1 MDVPLVDV
9 ALPKPRLLGEI
20 PLRTEVKSVLKIA
33 PFVDSDEIPKT
44 VVPVTDVAESRP

>member
-1 MDVPLVDV
+1 MEV

-20 PLRTEVKSVLKIA
+20 PLSTEVRDVLRIA

-44 VVPVTDVAESRP
+44 VVPVTDVAESLP